1 MTYKEIR
8 NEAKKDFQDVVNFAV
23 KKASSYE
30 REIKKSKIFPLRFK
44 PIKYI
49 SKRFNEY
56 YILFQANSKKDWKNN
71 NIFLTILCI
80 YESEKGLNAIMFY
93 EERSKCAIYSTH
105 FFSRYRSRYLKD
117 KALSTEDVILHYF
130 KYNTAN
136 YGKIVDDCQH
146 FTATCEHGVC
156 FGQVIDN
163 ENIRRFKTFVGFDM
177 LFDSQDEYRNEFF
190 QLLHIERNKIQ
201 NVLVN

>member
-1 MTYKEIR
+1 
-8 NEAKKDFQDVVNFAV
+8 
-23 KKASSYE
+23 
-30 REIKKSKIFPLRFK
+30 
-44 PIKYI
+44 
-49 SKRFNEY
+49 
-56 YILFQANSKKDWKNN
+56 
-71 NIFLTILCI
+71 
-80 YESEKGLNAIMFY
+80 MFY

-105 FFSRYRSRYLKD
+105 FFSRYRSRHLKD

-136 YGKIVDDCQH
+136 YGKIFDDCQPS
-146 FTATCEHGVC
+146 TATCEHGVC

-190 QLLHIERNKIQ
+190 QLLQIERNKIQ